1 MTTRT
6 SLFKL
11 AMQGEAIRNQ
21 EVELLQTDGMVAI
34 QKLRG
39 TTVGHPPKDNG

>member
-1 MTTRT
+1 MTP

-11 AMQGEAIRNQ
+11 AMQGEAIRRQ
-21 EVELLQTDGMVAI
+21 EVQVVQTDGMVAT

-39 TTVGHPPKDNG
+39 TTVGDPPKDNG